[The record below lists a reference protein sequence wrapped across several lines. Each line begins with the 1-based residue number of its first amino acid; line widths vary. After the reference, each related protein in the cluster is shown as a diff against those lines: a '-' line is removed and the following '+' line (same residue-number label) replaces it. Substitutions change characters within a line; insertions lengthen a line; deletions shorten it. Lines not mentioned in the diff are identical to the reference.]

1 MGGQSKK
8 SGKGGG
14 GGGKNDARRNCLPAA
29 RKQVNHKNS
38 DVPGSDLRRAGEKLL
53 KTNNGY
59 QRRILNIPTLNAKM
73 YKQENA
79 PAPETAEEEAAVN
92 ASQMAAFALSAA
104 QRRQQYQNVTSTTGL
119 LDHNGREEEM
129 GPSMDDASMAH
140 KKDISLKRFYKE
152 FQKVVETADVLLEV
166 IDARDPMGC
175 RLETLEQQVQSQ
187 WGDHR
192 KKIVL
197 VLNKCDLVPS
207 KVVDKWVE
215 YLCENTNFPC
225 VAFTASTDAASQK
238 EKGEAIGN
246 LFKLLRVLA
255 KGDGGG
261 RKHIT
266 VGTIGYPNVGKS
278 SIINALKRKHVV
290 GVGNTPG
297 FTTGNTEV
305 ELRSDIRI
313 MDCPGVVMPGEGQ
326 GNGDIV
332 LRNAIKVDQLENPII
347 AVKRLVERCDPGQLA
362 TVYEIGTFF
371 TVEDFVNQVGMRR
384 GRLRQNGLIDDD
396 ETCKIILKDWN
407 DGRIGYFTLPPGQ
420 ENTLNGITNLV
431 AKRKEKGEAEDEDE
445 GEAQVFT
452 VKSSGINLCPLPT
465 FHLCVTEAST
475 GKRKNAKRHTA
486 AYQHHVEEEYDEE
499 DEEEYEDEEGAE
511 Y

>member
-1 MGGQSKK
+1 M
-8 SGKGGG
+8 
-14 GGGKNDARRNCLPAA
+14 NN
-29 RKQVNHKNS
+29 KNS
-38 DVPGSDLRRAGEKLL
+38 DVPGKELRRAGERLL
-53 KTNNGY
+53 KTNGGY
-59 QRRILNIPTLNAKM
+59 QRRILNIPTLNAKT
-73 YKQENA
+73 YKVD
-79 PAPETAEEEAAVN
+79 PVVGGETAGEEDTAVN
-92 ASQMAAFALSAA
+92 TSQMAAFVLSAA
-104 QRRQQYQNVTSTTGL
+104 QRRQQYQNVLNTTGL
-119 LDHNGREEEM
+119 LDHAGS
-129 GPSMDDASMAH
+129 GPQEANSTDDATMAH
-140 KKDISLKRFYKE
+140 KKDISLRRFYKE
-152 FQKVVETADVLLEV
+152 FQKVVDTADVLLEV

-215 YLCENTNFPC
+215 YLSENTNFPC
-225 VAFTASTDAASQK
+225 VAFTASTDAASQRDK
-238 EKGEAIGN
+238 AEAIGN

-255 KGDGGG
+255 KGAGGG

-278 SIINALKRKHVV
+278 SIINALRRKHVV

-297 FTTGNTEV
+297 FTTGTTEV

-332 LRNAIKVDQLENPII
+332 LRNAIKVDQLDNPMI

-371 TVEDFVNQVGMRR
+371 TVEDFVHQVGGRR
-384 GRLRQNGLIDDD
+384 GRLRQNGEIDDD

-420 ENTLNGITNLV
+420 ENTLNNITNLV
-431 AKRKEKGEAEDEDE
+431 AKRTDNAAAEEETIDSEAK
-445 GEAQVFT
+445 VFT
-452 VKSSGINLCPLPT
+452 NKALGINLCPLPT
-465 FHLCVTEAST
+465 FHLCVTDAT
-475 GKRKNAKRHTA
+475 AGKRKNAKRHTA
-486 AYQHHVEEEYDEE
+486 QSRHIEEDDDDEEGEDYEAEDEE
-499 DEEEYEDEEGAE
+499 DM
-511 Y
+511 